1 MYHHLAQ
8 ENGNK
13 MPGQNLITVE
23 ERLPPNERHEAKTE
37 TLFFNLA
44 LLSLW
49 GHS

>member
-1 MYHHLAQ
+1 MKM
-8 ENGNK
+8 EIE